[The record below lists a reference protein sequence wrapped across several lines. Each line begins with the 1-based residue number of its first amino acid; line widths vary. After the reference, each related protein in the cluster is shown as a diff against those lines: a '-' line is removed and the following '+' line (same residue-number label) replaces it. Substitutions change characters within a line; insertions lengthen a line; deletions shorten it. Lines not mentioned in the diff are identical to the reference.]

1 MAAAQFTIRNI
12 KLFTTFV
19 AAIEALT
26 EEACFEI
33 SPEGLRFRGMD
44 ASHVAM
50 IDLFVPS
57 QAFESFSCNEPTKF
71 CVETKQLLEA
81 LKAASKSATAIV
93 KVEGGFVTI
102 ESRGRYLKT
111 DQVPLIE
118 ATYERP
124 PQLRIQFESGFRIK
138 ADALK
143 EVFGDAKKIS
153 DVITI
158 ATSEDGTVEFFAKSD
173 VGRQFKVQF
182 KRGDIDLLDVKPKSG
197 KATYNVEILN
207 KIVKTIGKEVDEVNF
222 EFGNDIPCV
231 VKARFPDTGEEF
243 NLYLAPRLE

>member
-1 MAAAQFTIRNI
+1 MAAAHFTLRDV
-12 KLFTTFV
+12 KLFTTFI

-26 EEACFEI
+26 EEACFEV

-50 IDLFVPS
+50 IDLFIPKS
-57 QAFESFSCNEPTKF
+57 AFEEFSCEEPVKF
-71 CVETKQLLEA
+71 CVETEQLLEA
-81 LKAASKSATAIV
+81 LKGTSKSATATV

-102 ESRGRYLKT
+102 ESRGRYFKT
-111 DQVPLIE
+111 DQIPLIE
-118 ATYERP
+118 TAYERP

-138 ADALK
+138 TSALE
-143 EVFGDAKKIS
+143 EVFSDAKKIS
-153 DVITI
+153 DVVTVT
-158 ATSEDGTVEFFAKSD
+158 TSEDGTVEFSAKSD

-182 KRGDIDLLDVKPKSG
+182 KRGDIDLLDVKPKAS
-197 KATYNVEILN
+197 KATYNVEILS
-207 KIVKTIGKEVDEVNF
+207 KIVKTVGKEVDEVNF
-222 EFGNDIPCV
+222 EFGTDIPCV